1 MIDRDA
7 FLKVKDWFI
16 VCLQLNRNEIV
27 FEEDLLSRKFNF
39 SKELIEFLDE
49 VNGVQYARCKSN
61 APCSADL
68 WECNALNSILK
79 EAKKFKIL
87 KNVRLEVSKEYRHEL
102 IQELIKKMTNWQPYC
117 MLVCNF
123 LANSKLSD
131 TPEKYTN
138 LCVLCKYWI
147 DCRTALK
154 NNRRLDFKLSELF
167 I

>member
-1 MIDRDA
+1 MIDRDT
-7 FLKVKDWFI
+7 FLRVKDWFI
-16 VCLQLNRNEIV
+16 VCLELNRNELA
-27 FEEDLLSRKFNF
+27 FEEDLLSYKFNF

-49 VNGVQYARCKSN
+49 VNGVQYARCKNNITS
-61 APCSADL
+61 PEDL
-68 WECNALNSILK
+68 WECNVLDSILE

-87 KNVRLEVSKEYRHEL
+87 ENIRLEASKEYRYKL
-102 IQELIKKMTNWQPYC
+102 IQKLIQKMKIWQPYC

-123 LANSKLSD
+123 LSNSKLSD

-147 DCRTALK
+147 DCQKALE
-154 NNRRLDFKLSELF
+154 NNRILDFKLSELF